1 MVKHGVVVLPPAGMS
16 LLDRLEGSAISFGNC
31 GGALS
36 LLRGDA
42 HALDGLEGIGRGLF
56 LQSFFG
62 IVGEVVVK
70 FLEVALGCPEPKFPT
85 TR

>member
-16 LLDRLEGSAISFGNC
+16 LLDRLGEVLCPCC
-31 GGALS
+31 GGTRMHLS
-36 LLRGDA
+36 A
-42 HALDGLEGIGRGLF
+42 WKVGRGLF

-62 IVGEVVVK
+62 MVGEVVVK

>member
-1 MVKHGVVVLPPAGMS
+1 MHLMAWKV
-16 LLDRLEGSAISFGNC
+16 
-31 GGALS
+31 
-36 LLRGDA
+36 
-42 HALDGLEGIGRGLF
+42 GRGLF

-62 IVGEVVVK
+62 IAGEVVVN

>member
-42 HALDGLEGIGRGLF
+42 HALDGLEGRTGFIFAVLLRHCRRGRC
-56 LQSFFG
+56 
-62 IVGEVVVK
+62 K